1 MVARHE
7 EFPILDRSVKIWQ
20 VIEVART
27 KEFDRDAALEA
38 AMQMFWSKG
47 YAATSLD
54 DLVAAMKIGRQSIYD
69 TFGNKRELFDAALDR
84 YAARSDQGRVCLV
97 TDPSPLH
104 AIRTVFETLADEP
117 IAVQRKGCLGIH
129 TLMELGPTDP
139 ATAKKTAIGQRR
151 IEQQFFLA
159 IERGKLLGEI
169 PDRKDSRAIARFLVG
184 AYSGLRVVAT
194 ADPHGPIVRDMIRTT
209 LEVLT

>member
-1 MVARHE
+1 VVAPVHE
-7 EFPILDRSVKIWQ
+7 FAILDRSVQIWQ
-20 VIEVART
+20 LIEVART
-27 KEFDRDAALEA
+27 KEFDRDAALES
-38 AMQMFWSKG
+38 AMQTFWSKG

-54 DLVAAMKIGRQSIYD
+54 DLTAAMNIGRQSIYD
-69 TFGNKRELFDAALDR
+69 TFGNKRELFDAALER
-84 YAARSDQGRVCLV
+84 YAARSELGRACLV
-97 TDPSPLH
+97 SDPSPLR
-104 AIRTVFETLADEP
+104 AIRTVFEALADEP

-129 TLMELGPTDP
+129 ALLELAPTDP
-139 ATAKKTAIGQRR
+139 ASAKKTAAGHRK

-169 PDRKDSRAIARFLVG
+169 PNHKDSRALARFLVG

-194 ADPHGPIVRDMIRTT
+194 AEPHGPIVRDMIRTT